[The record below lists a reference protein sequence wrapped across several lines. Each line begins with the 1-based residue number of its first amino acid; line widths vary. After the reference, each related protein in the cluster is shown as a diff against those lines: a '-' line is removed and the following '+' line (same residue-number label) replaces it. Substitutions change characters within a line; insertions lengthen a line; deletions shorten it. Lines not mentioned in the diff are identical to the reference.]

1 MPPLQVTPD
10 SFGFLPLAECK
21 RTALRCTEPDF
32 AQLFPAPGLLVT
44 SDGPGAAGQESPDD
58 RERSFKRTVQDEGGA
73 GMARYRGKIGF
84 VAKRPGNP
92 FPTMISIG
100 RALNSDVVLALDS
113 VSKIHGY
120 FSPGEPGEWWLTD
133 LRSTNGITIN
143 GTDGTLARLLPSR
156 IDWSS
161 LRHLGTKDPV
171 VTGDE
176 VLVVALGGATRRGR
190 LASPLDDRV
199 TISAGPG
206 KVYSLPKDEVEQK
219 RFRLMFAAPNL
230 CPGDEFLVTSKSGR
244 EYRGLARE
252 VSPLKIVAELRP
264 QRQSVV
270 LRPDRLDLSTLKVLI
285 PVFGYSQTW
294 A

>member
-1 MPPLQVTPD
+1 MSAGT
-10 SFGFLPLAECK
+10 GRTK
-21 RTALRCTEPDF
+21 RW
-32 AQLFPAPGLLVT
+32 
-44 SDGPGAAGQESPDD
+44 
-58 RERSFKRTVQDEGGA
+58 
-73 GMARYRGKIGF
+73 AR
-84 VAKRPGNP
+84 
-92 FPTMISIG
+92 
-100 RALNSDVVLALDS
+100 L
-113 VSKIHGY
+113 
-120 FSPGEPGEWWLTD
+120 SPGDRVKVTARGGTD
-133 LRSTNGITIN
+133 YEVTVVHAGRDDAGLFVRLQ
-143 GTDGTLARLLPSR
+143 DGTLARLLPSR

-161 LRHLGTKDPV
+161 LQHLGTKEPV
-171 VTGDE
+171 VAGDE
-176 VLVVALGGATRRGR
+176 VLVVALGGAQRRGR

-206 KVYSLPKDEVEQK
+206 KVYSLPKDEVEVK

-230 CPGDEFLVTSKSGR
+230 CPGDEFLVTSRSGR

-252 VSPLKIVAELRP
+252 VSPSRIVAELRP